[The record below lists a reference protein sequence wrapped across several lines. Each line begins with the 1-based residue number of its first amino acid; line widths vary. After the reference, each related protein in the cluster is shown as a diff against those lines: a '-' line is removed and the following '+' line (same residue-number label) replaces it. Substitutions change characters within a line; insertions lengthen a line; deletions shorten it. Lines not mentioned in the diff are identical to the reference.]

1 MQDLLLMSRNM
12 KIKGLFVVQYLI
24 AYNEEISL
32 FLIQSVKSA
41 SLKYKLYLE
50 EQRDT
55 KEKISE
61 RLQLCK
67 LQI

>member
-1 MQDLLLMSRNM
+1 M

-50 EQRDT
+50 EQ
-55 KEKISE
+55 
-61 RLQLCK
+61 
-67 LQI
+67 